1 MKNYRLY
8 NNLTGWIV
16 FIIAAL
22 VYLSTIEPT
31 SSLWD
36 CGEFIASAYKLEV
49 GHPPGA
55 PLFMLVGRLFSLFAG
70 NNVEKV
76 AMMINSISALASA
89 FTILFLFWTITHL
102 ARKILVSNNNLNSGS
117 ILAIIGS
124 GLVGALAYTFSDT
137 FWFSA
142 VEGEV
147 YASSSLFTAVVFW
160 AILKWENVA
169 DEKYANRWL
178 VLIAFLMGLSLGV
191 HLLNLLAI
199 PAIVLVFYFRK
210 YKVTPIGII
219 TSLLISGFILLF
231 IQFGIIQYVVEFA
244 SFHELLFVNKYGL
257 PYNSGVIIFL
267 VLLIIYLAFGIRATH
282 MQGAKSEI
290 LYLISFLALNFAI
303 GKVVLGLIFNIVF
316 LLIYFITRKDLFK
329 TIVIFYLGLIPG
341 YIVWLL
347 FFGEKDK
354 NELLKKFNN
363 VYNLVLVCFT
373 VILIGYSSYT
383 IIIIRSLAN
392 PPMDENNPE
401 HVFSLLP
408 YLNREQYGDRP
419 LLRGEYFNAP
429 PTGTKKGEPTYTQI
443 DGKYKITNYR
453 TSYTYDKKFI
463 TLFPRMYSRSNDHV
477 DIYINWGG
485 IKESDLYEPRR
496 DSNGNLVR
504 DRNGNIVYDKTM
516 PKEPPTFGQ
525 NLKFFL
531 KYQIGHMYIRYFMW
545 NFVGRQND
553 VQGFG
558 DALNGNWISG
568 IPFIDKAIVGSY
580 NNMPDDIK
588 NKPSRNK
595 YYFLP
600 FLLGLFGLIYQLQK
614 DVKNFWVVTLLFV
627 LTGIAIVFYLNQ
639 TPNQPRERDYAYAGS
654 FYAFAIWIGLGV
666 IGIINSVN
674 KNFQSRII
682 SIAIIALCLPAVPGL
697 MAKENWDDHDR
708 SNRYTTIDIAYN
720 YLNSCAPNAI
730 LFTNGDNDTFPL
742 WYAQEVEG
750 IRTDVRIVNLMLLN
764 MDWYIDQMKLKAYES
779 DPLPITLSGDKYRM
793 GTRDVV
799 YINDRINEFIDIKNI
814 IQFVE
819 SDLIKTKLQASSG
832 ERYDY
837 IPTRNFSL
845 AVDSA
850 KVISNGTVSPENADE
865 IEKSINWT
873 INNRYLGKSELIVLD
888 ILANNNWER
897 PVYYVS
903 TGHEGMLNLE
913 NYLQLEG
920 LAYRLVP
927 IKTTP
932 EDRISLGRIDSEIMY
947 DNIMNRFKW
956 TNIDNTDVY
965 YDNYHVRTFSIIR
978 LRHRFTR
985 LANELIKEGKTDKAI
1000 EVLDRCV
1007 KLTPHENI
1015 PYDMFMIAIAESYY
1029 KCKEYEKANVIMEKY
1044 LEICDDYLTYYLGQ
1058 DKNYIR
1064 NNSNEIQYNLQI
1076 LRNLLI
1082 TAQMYKQDE
1091 VAVKAENIFNIHY
1104 QNYSTQIV
1112 R

>member
-16 FIIAAL
+16 FIISAL

-55 PLFMLVGRLFSLFAG
+55 PLFMLMGRLFSLFAG

-76 AMMINSISALASA
+76 AMMINAISALASA

-102 ARKILVSNNNLNSGS
+102 ARKILVSDNNLNSGYT
-117 ILAIIGS
+117 LAIIGS

-178 VLIAFLMGLSLGV
+178 VFIAFLMGLSLGV

-199 PAIVLVFYFRK
+199 PAIVLVFYFKK
-210 YKVTPIGII
+210 YKISPIGII
-219 TSLLISGFILLF
+219 VSLLISGFILLF

-257 PYNSGVIIFL
+257 PYNSGVLIFMG
-267 VLLIIYLAFGIRATH
+267 LLIIYLASGIRATH
-282 MQGAKSEI
+282 TTGSNSEL
-290 LYLISFLALNFAI
+290 LYLISFIALNFAI

-316 LLIYFITRKDLFK
+316 LLIYFISKKDLFK

-347 FFGEKDK
+347 FFDGKDK

-419 LLRGEYFNAP
+419 LLRGQYFNAP

-453 TSYTYDKKFI
+453 TSYTYDKEFI
-463 TLFPRMYSRSNDHV
+463 TIFPRMYSNSDEHI
-477 DIYINWGG
+477 DIYIKWGG
-485 IKESDLYEPRR
+485 IKKSDLYEPRR
-496 DSNGNLVR
+496 DSNGNVIR

-545 NFVGRQND
+545 NFAGRQND

-558 DALNGNWISG
+558 SALNGNWISG

-588 NKPSRNK
+588 NRPSRNK

-614 DVKNFWVVTLLFV
+614 DVKKFWVVTLLFV

-666 IGIINSVN
+666 MGIINSVN
-674 KNFQSRII
+674 KNFRSGII
-682 SIAIIALCLPAVPGL
+682 SIAIIALCLLAVPGI

-708 SNRYTTIDIAYN
+708 SNRYTTRDIAYN

-779 DPLPITLSGDKYRM
+779 DPLPITMSSDKYRM
-793 GTRDVV
+793 GTRDAV

-819 SDLIKTKLQASSG
+819 SDLIKTKLQTSSG
-832 ERYDY
+832 ERFDY
-837 IPTRNFSL
+837 IPTRKFSL
-845 AVDSA
+845 TVDSA
-850 KVISNGTVSPENADE
+850 KVISNGTVSPENADK
-865 IEKSINWT
+865 IEKSIDWT

-897 PVYYVS
+897 PIYYVS

-913 NYLQLEG
+913 YYLQLEG

-927 IKTTP
+927 IKTAP
-932 EDRISLGRIDSEIMY
+932 EDRISLGRIDSEILY
-947 DNIMNRFKW
+947 DNLMNRFKW

-1029 KCKEYEKANVIMEKY
+1029 KCKEYDKANVIIEKY
-1044 LEICDDYLTYYLGQ
+1044 IEICDDNLTYYLGQ

-1082 TAQMYKQDE
+1082 TAQMYKQVDI
-1091 VAVKAENIFNIHY
+1091 AAKAENIFNNQY

>member
-1 MKNYRLY
+1 MKNYRLF

-16 FIIAAL
+16 FFIATL

-36 CGEFIASAYKLEV
+36 CGEFIASAYKLQV

-55 PLFMLVGRLFSLFAG
+55 PLFMLVGRLFSLLAG

-76 AMMINSISALASA
+76 ALMINSISALASA
-89 FTILFLFWTITHL
+89 FTIMFLFWTITHL
-102 ARKILVSNNNLNSGS
+102 AKKILFKENNLNSGNT
-117 ILAIIGS
+117 IAIIGS

-147 YASSSLFTAVVFW
+147 YASSSLFTAVIFW

-178 VLIAFLMGLSLGV
+178 VFIAFLMGLSLGV

-210 YKVTPIGII
+210 YKVTPLGII
-219 TSLLISGFILLF
+219 VSLLISGFILLF

-244 SFHELLFVNKYGL
+244 SLHELLFVNKYGL
-257 PYNSGVIIFL
+257 PYNSGVIIFI
-267 VLLIIYLAFGIRATH
+267 VLLIIYIVSGIRATH
-282 MQGAKSEI
+282 TQGSKSEV
-290 LYLISFLALNFAI
+290 LYLVSFAALNFAI
-303 GKVVLGLIFNIVF
+303 GKIVLGLIFNIVF
-316 LLIYFITRKDLFK
+316 LLIYFISKRDLFK

-341 YIVWLL
+341 YIVWLI
-347 FFGEKDK
+347 FFAEKDK
-354 NELLKKFNN
+354 NELLSKFTN
-363 VYNLVLVCFT
+363 VYNFILVCFT
-373 VILIGYSSYT
+373 VILIGYSSYAT
-383 IIIIRSLAN
+383 IIIRSLAN

-419 LLRGEYFNAP
+419 LLRGQYFNAP
-429 PTGTKKGEPTYTQI
+429 PIGTEKGDPIYTQI
-443 DGKYKITNYR
+443 NGKYVITNYK
-453 TSYTYDKKFI
+453 TKYIYDKEFL
-463 TLFPRMYSRSNDHV
+463 TLFPRMYSNDGDHIDV
-477 DIYINWGG
+477 YIKWGG

-504 DRNGNIVYDKTM
+504 DRNGNIIYNKSI
-516 PKEPPTFGQ
+516 PKEPPTFFQ

-558 DALNGNWISG
+558 DVLNGNWISG
-568 IPFIDKAIVGSY
+568 ISFIDKANVGSY
-580 NNMPDDIK
+580 HNMPDDIK

-614 DVKNFWVVTLLFV
+614 DVKNFWVVTLLFI

-639 TPNQPRERDYAYAGS
+639 TPNQPRERDYAYAAS
-654 FYAFAIWIGLGV
+654 FYAFSIWIGLGV
-666 IGIINSVN
+666 TGIIGSLN
-674 KNFQSRII
+674 KNFRSKII
-682 SIAIIALCLPAVPGL
+682 NIAVVALCLLIVPGI
-697 MAKENWDDHDR
+697 MASENWDDHDR
-708 SNRYTTIDIAYN
+708 SDRYTARDIAYN
-720 YLNSCAPNAI
+720 YLNSCAPNSI

-750 IRTDVRIVNLMLLN
+750 IRTDVRVVNLMLLN

-779 DPLPITLSGDKYRM
+779 DPLPITLPSEKYRM

-799 YINDRINEFIDIKNI
+799 YINDRINEFINIKNI
-814 IQFVE
+814 MQFVE
-819 SDLIKTKLQASSG
+819 SDLIKTKLETRSG

-837 IPTRNFSL
+837 IPTRKFRL
-845 AVDSA
+845 PVDSA
-850 KVISNGTVSPENADE
+850 EVIANGTVSPENADK
-865 IEKSINWT
+865 IVKSIDWAL
-873 INNRYLGKSELIVLD
+873 NNRYLGKSELIVLD

-897 PVYYVS
+897 PIYYVS

-927 IKTTP
+927 IKTVP
-932 EDRISLGRIDSEIMY
+932 EDRISLGRIDTEVLY
-947 DNIMNRFKW
+947 DNLMNRFKW
-956 TNIDNTDVY
+956 TGIGDTCVY
-965 YDNYHVRTFSIIR
+965 FDNYHVRTFSIIR

-985 LANELIKEGKTDKAI
+985 LANELIKEGNTDKAI
-1000 EVLDRCV
+1000 EVLDKCV
-1007 KLTPHENI
+1007 KLTPHKNI
-1015 PYDMFMIAIAESYY
+1015 PYDMFMISIAENYY
-1029 KCKEYEKANVIMEKY
+1029 KCKEFEKANFIIEKY
-1044 LEICDDYLTYYLGQ
+1044 MQICDDYLTYYLGQ
-1058 DKNYIR
+1058 DKDFISNI
-1064 NNSNEIQYNLQI
+1064 SNEIQYNLQI
-1076 LRNLLI
+1076 LRNLVI
-1082 TAQMYKQDE
+1082 TSQLYKQEDIAME
-1091 VAVKAENIFNIHY
+1091 AENIFNMHY
-1104 QNYSTQIV
+1104 QNYSTQIL

>member
-1 MKNYRLY
+1 MKRF
-8 NNLTGWIV
+8 NLTNNISGWIT
-16 FIIAAL
+16 FIIASF
-22 VYLSTIEPT
+22 VYISTIEST
-31 SSLWD
+31 SSFWD

-55 PLFMLVGRLFSLFAG
+55 PFFMIFARFFTLFAL
-70 NNVEKV
+70 NDITQV
-76 AMMINSISALASA
+76 AKTVNILSALSSA
-89 FTILFLFWTITHL
+89 LTILFLFWTITHL
-102 ARKILVSNNNLNSGS
+102 ARKILVKDNNYNSGTT
-117 ILAIIGS
+117 LAIIGS
-124 GLVGALAYTFSDT
+124 GLIGALAYTFSDT

-147 YASSSLFTAVVFW
+147 YATSSLFTAVVFW

-178 VLIAFLMGLSLGV
+178 VFIAFLMGLSLGI

-199 PAIVLVFYFRK
+199 PAIVLVYYFRK
-210 YKVTPIGII
+210 YKITPAGII
-219 TSLLISGFILLF
+219 ASLIISGFILLF

-244 SFHELLFVNKYGL
+244 SFHELLFVNKYGM
-257 PYNSGVIIFL
+257 PYNSGVLIFL
-267 VLLIIYLAFGIRATH
+267 CLLIIYTVSGIRATH
-282 MQGAKSEI
+282 MEGSKSEV
-290 LYLISFLALNFAI
+290 LYLISFIALNFAI

-316 LLIYFITRKDLFK
+316 LLVYFITRRDLFK
-329 TIVIFYLGLIPG
+329 TIVVFYLGLIPG
-341 YIVWLL
+341 YIVWQL
-347 FFGEKDK
+347 FFDGKDK

-363 VYNLVLVCFT
+363 VYNLILVCFT
-373 VILIGYSSYT
+373 VILIGYSSYA

-401 HVFSLLP
+401 HVISLLP

-419 LLRGEYFNAP
+419 LFRGQYFNAP
-429 PTGTKKGEPTYTQI
+429 PTGTKKGDPIYTQI
-443 DGKYKITNYR
+443 NGKYEITNYK
-453 TSYTYDKKFI
+453 TKYTYDKDFI
-463 TLFPRMYSRSNDHV
+463 TLFPRMYSHSNDHI
-477 DIYINWGG
+477 DIYIKWGG
-485 IKESDLYEPRR
+485 IKESNLYEPRR

-504 DRNGNIVYDKTM
+504 DRNGDIIYNKTM
-516 PKEPPTFGQ
+516 PKEPPTFFQ

-531 KYQIGHMYIRYFMW
+531 KYQIGHMYMRYFMW
-545 NFVGRQND
+545 NFAGRQND
-553 VQGFG
+553 IQGFG

-568 IPFIDKAIVGSY
+568 ISFIDKAIVGSY
-580 NNMPDDIK
+580 ENMPDDIK
-588 NKPSRNK
+588 NRASRNK

-654 FYAFAIWIGLGV
+654 FYAFTIWIGIGV
-666 IGIINSVN
+666 LGIINSVN
-674 KNFQSRII
+674 KNLRSNII
-682 SIAIIALCLPAVPGL
+682 SIAVIALCLLIVPGI
-697 MAKENWDDHDR
+697 MASENWDDHDR
-708 SNRYTTIDIAYN
+708 SKRYTARNIAYN

-764 MDWYIDQMKLKAYES
+764 MDWYIDQIKLKAYES
-779 DPLPITLSGDKYRM
+779 EPLPISLSSDKYRM
-793 GTRDVV
+793 GNRDVV

-814 IQFVE
+814 MQFVE
-819 SDLIKTKLQASSG
+819 SDLIKTKLQTSTG
-832 ERYDY
+832 ESYDY
-837 IPTRNFSL
+837 IPTRKFSL
-845 AVDSA
+845 PVDSA
-850 KVISNGTVSPENADE
+850 KVISNGTVSPENADK
-865 IEKSINWT
+865 IVKSINWT
-873 INNRYLGKSELIVLD
+873 ISNRYLGKSELIVLD

-897 PVYYVS
+897 PIYYVS

-927 IKTTP
+927 IKTIP
-932 EDRISLGRIDSEIMY
+932 EDRISPGRIDTEILY
-947 DNIMNRFKW
+947 ENLMNRFKW
-956 TNIDNTDVY
+956 TSIDNTDVY

-985 LANELIKEGKTDKAI
+985 LANELIKEGKTNKAI

-1007 KLTPHENI
+1007 KLTPRENI
-1015 PYDMFMIAIAESYY
+1015 PYDMFMFTIAESYY
-1029 KCKEYEKANVIMEKY
+1029 KCKEYDKANTIVETY
-1044 LEICDDYLTYYLGQ
+1044 LEICNDYLTYYLGQ
-1058 DKNYIR
+1058 DKNYVR

-1082 TAQMYKQDE
+1082 TSQLYKQDE
-1091 VAVKAENIFNIHY
+1091 IAVKAESIFNIHY
-1104 QNYSTQIV
+1104 QNYSTKVV